1 MKVLIK
7 GAGDLATGIACRLR
21 NSGYDILMTDIAEPT
36 TVRRT
41 VAFSRAVYEG
51 RCEIEGIE
59 GVLVPSDQCRQE
71 CLLECERDQA
81 SEWLRDTAGQILQ
94 EIESIQAAGKVAVM
108 VDEKAE
114 IAALYQ
120 PEVIVDAILAKK
132 NLGTRMTD
140 APLVIGVGPGFTA
153 EQDVHA
159 VIETK
164 RGHDLGRVI
173 RKGSAIPNTGIPGDV
188 GGYTIERLIKAA
200 ADGAIH
206 PLVNIGDKVSE
217 GQPVAEVITEDAEE
231 PAVTYALMSGI
242 VRGMLQEGV
251 SVTKGMKI
259 GDIDARCE
267 IRHCYSVSDKARAIG
282 GGVLEALAA
291 YEHE

>member
-21 NSGYDILMTDIAEPT
+21 NSGYDILMTDIAVPT

-59 GVLVPSDQCRQE
+59 GVLVR
-71 CLLECERDQA
+71 
-81 SEWLRDTAGQILQ
+81 TLQ
-94 EIESIQAAGKVAVM
+94 EIGSIQAAGQVAVM

-120 PEVIVDAILAKK
+120 PEVIIDAILAKK

-153 EQDVHA
+153 GQDVHV

-217 GQPVAEVITEDAEE
+217 GQPVAEVITADAGE
-231 PAVTYALMSGI
+231 PAVTYARMSGI

-282 GGVLEALAA
+282 GGVLEAIAA